1 MSRSKSQ
8 PEAVSRLFL
17 SCDLTGSTAFK
28 QRPLQDPQAPWQKVF
43 LQFYREFPQTL
54 RLVQADSTHA
64 DAAHLRF
71 ELWKPVGDELI
82 FTCELGQETDVFEAI
97 SVWTDTMAEYKRKSL
112 NGEVLKETGG
122 LKLGVKGGAFIATFP
137 GPDSESSIPRR
148 PDVEKSGRD
157 VVALNREALLK
168 KKTKRIHADYL
179 FDYFGPSIDTG
190 FRVLGLCSARHFAL
204 SLEVAFVL
212 SSLDQMS
219 TAKPY
224 KSPSLTLLRGAE
236 LRGVWGGRRYP
247 VFALDLEASDPI
259 NQAFRPFEQPSDQ
272 ISDILKLCESCYTS
286 QGWPFRVYLPNAAT
300 SGHFSVLPDSPLSGY
315 VEEDGADAVPD
326 DSNPTAAVVDG
337 SAPFN

>member
-1 MSRSKSQ
+1 MR
-8 PEAVSRLFL
+8 PYRLYCVQTA
-17 SCDLTGSTAFK
+17 SPPGPSSPRGRKCSSSSTG
-28 QRPLQDPQAPWQKVF
+28 
-43 LQFYREFPQTL
+43 EFPQTL
-54 RLVQADSTHA
+54 RLVQADLAHA
-64 DAAHLRF
+64 DATHLRF

-82 FTCELGQETDVFEAI
+82 FTCELRQETDVFEAI
-97 SVWTDTMAEYKRKSL
+97 AVWTDTMAEYKRKSL

-148 PDVEKSGRD
+148 PDVETSGRD

-168 KKTKRIHADYL
+168 KHNKRMHTDYM

-190 FRVLGLCSARHFAL
+190 FRVLSLCSARHFAV

-224 KSPSLTLLRGAE
+224 KSSNLTLLRGAE

-247 VFALDLEASDPI
+247 VFALDLEAGDPI
-259 NQAFRPFEQPSDQ
+259 NQAFRPFEQPSGPDQ
-272 ISDILKLCESCYTS
+272 RHPEAL
-286 QGWPFRVYLPNAAT
+286 RVLL
-300 SGHFSVLPDSPLSGY
+300 HKRRL
-315 VEEDGADAVPD
+315 AVPGL
-326 DSNPTAAVVDG
+326 PTRLG
-337 SAPFN
+337 IFWSFQRSP